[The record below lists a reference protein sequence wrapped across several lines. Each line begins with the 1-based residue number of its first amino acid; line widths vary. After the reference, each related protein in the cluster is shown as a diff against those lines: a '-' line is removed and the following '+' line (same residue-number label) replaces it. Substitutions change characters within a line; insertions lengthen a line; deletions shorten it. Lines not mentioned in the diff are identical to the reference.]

1 MSKILISGGS
11 GMLGKAISEVLLE
24 KGHEVVWL
32 GRKAGSYKGIKM
44 FAWDPQQKKID
55 LKALEKVDVIIHLA
69 GASIADKRW
78 TKEYKRTIIN
88 SRVQPIEFLHE
99 VIVQNSIQI
108 KQVIGASAI
117 GYYGSNSL
125 EKMYDESDGPA
136 ADFLAETCKSWEESY
151 DPYSKSDIP
160 LSIVR
165 IGVVFS
171 KQGGAY
177 PKLRSI
183 VNSGFG
189 AALGTGKQYFPWIH
203 IDDLASLFVFVMTE
217 KKPGV
222 YNAVSDQMITNK
234 EFTHLLAK
242 SIGKRI
248 FFPNIPSFV
257 LHLLLGERAVMLLTG
272 PRISNKKIKEA
283 GFRFRYADINSA
295 LKDLSHQ

>member
-1 MSKILISGGS
+1 
-11 GMLGKAISEVLLE
+11 MLGKAISEVLLE

-44 FAWDPQQKKID
+44 FAWDPKQKKID

-78 TKEYKRTIIN
+78 TKEYKRTLID
-88 SRVQPIEFLHE
+88 SRVQPIEFLQE
-99 VIVQNSIQI
+99 VIVHNNIQI

-117 GYYGSNSL
+117 GYYGSNSFDKVY
-125 EKMYDESDGPA
+125 EESDGPGD
-136 ADFLAETCKSWEESY
+136 DFLSETCTKWEASY
-151 DPYSKSDIP
+151 DPYLKSSIP

-165 IGVVFS
+165 IGVVLS

-177 PKLRSI
+177 PKLKSI
-183 VNSGFG
+183 VYSGFG

-217 KKPGV
+217 KRPGV
-222 YNAVSDQMITNK
+222 YNAVSDEMITNK

-248 FFPNIPSFV
+248 FFPNIPSYV

-283 GFRFRYADINSA
+283 GFRFKYTDLNSA
-295 LKDLSHQ
+295 LKNLSAQ

>member
-44 FAWDPQQKKID
+44 FAWDPRQKKID

-78 TKEYKRTIIN
+78 TKEYKRTLID
-88 SRVQPIEFLHE
+88 SRVQPIEFLQE
-99 VIVQNSIQI
+99 VIVHNNIQI

-117 GYYGSNSL
+117 GYYGSNSFDKVY
-125 EKMYDESDGPA
+125 EESDGPGD
-136 ADFLAETCKSWEESY
+136 DFLSETCTKWEASY
-151 DPYSKSDIP
+151 DPYLKSSIP

-165 IGVVFS
+165 IGVVLS

-177 PKLRSI
+177 PKLKSI
-183 VNSGFG
+183 VYSGFG

-217 KKPGV
+217 KRPGV
-222 YNAVSDQMITNK
+222 YNAVSDEMITNK

-248 FFPNIPSFV
+248 FFPNIPSYV

-283 GFRFRYADINSA
+283 GFRFKYTDLNSA
-295 LKDLSHQ
+295 LKNLSAQ

>member
-1 MSKILISGGS
+1 
-11 GMLGKAISEVLLE
+11 MLGKAISEVLLE

-44 FAWDPQQKKID
+44 FAWDPRQKKID

-78 TKEYKRTIIN
+78 TKEYKRTLID
-88 SRVQPIEFLHE
+88 SRVQPIEFLQE
-99 VIVQNSIQI
+99 VIVHNNIQI

-117 GYYGSNSL
+117 GYYGSNSFDKVY
-125 EKMYDESDGPA
+125 EESDGPGD
-136 ADFLAETCKSWEESY
+136 DFLSETCTKWEASY
-151 DPYSKSDIP
+151 DPYLKSSIP

-165 IGVVFS
+165 IGVVLS

-177 PKLRSI
+177 PKLKSI
-183 VNSGFG
+183 VYSGFG

-217 KKPGV
+217 KRPGV
-222 YNAVSDQMITNK
+222 YNAVSDEMITNK

-248 FFPNIPSFV
+248 FFPNIPSYV

-283 GFRFRYADINSA
+283 GFRFKYTDLNSA
-295 LKDLSHQ
+295 LKNLSAQ